1 MDTSDSDPLVI
12 EVGRREAEVKCC
24 GHSEEEAVCT
34 YPGIQE
40 RVLEDGMIVLDLKR
54 MGSI

>member
-40 RVLEDGMIVLDLKR
+40 RLIEDGMIVLDLKR